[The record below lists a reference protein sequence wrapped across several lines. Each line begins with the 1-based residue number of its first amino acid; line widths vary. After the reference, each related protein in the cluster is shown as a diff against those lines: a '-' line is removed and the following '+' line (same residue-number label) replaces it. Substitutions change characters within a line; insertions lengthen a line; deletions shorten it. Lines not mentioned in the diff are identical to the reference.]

1 MDHFPPL
8 EAAATERIHA
18 SFAKQGAM
26 TTVGARLTHL
36 ARGQVHLC
44 FDWAP
49 ALTQQHGFIH
59 AGMMATVLD
68 SACGYAGLS
77 VMPLEAG
84 VLSIEFKINLLAPA
98 KGQSFRCEGVVL
110 KPGRTIVVTEGR
122 AYAIDGDQEKLVATM
137 NCTLMALENRPGIAA
152 V

>member
-1 MDHFPPL
+1 MDRL
-8 EAAATERIHA
+8 DDAAAQRIHD

-26 TTVGARLTHL
+26 ATLGARLTHL
-36 ARGQVHLC
+36 AQGEAHVC

-122 AYAIDGDQEKLVATM
+122 AYAIDNGQEKLVATM
-137 NCTLMALENRPGIAA
+137 NCTLMAIQGRPGIAA

>member
-1 MDHFPPL
+1 MDSL
-8 EAAATERIHA
+8 DTAAAQRIHD
-18 SFAKQGAM
+18 SFAKQSAM
-26 TTVGARLTHL
+26 ATLGARLTHL
-36 ARGQVHLC
+36 SRGQAHVC

-77 VMPLEAG
+77 VMPLDAG

-122 AYAIDGDQEKLVATM
+122 AYAIDDGQEKLVATM
-137 NCTLMALENRPGIAA
+137 NCTLMAIQGRPGIAA

>member
-8 EAAATERIHA
+8 EAAAAERIHA

-26 TTVGARLTHL
+26 TTVGARLTHV

-98 KGQSFRCEGVVL
+98 KGQRFRCEGVVL

-137 NCTLMALENRPGIAA
+137 NCTLMAIHNRPGIAA

>member
-1 MDHFPPL
+1 MTMLDS
-8 EAAATERIHA
+8 AAEQRLSE
-18 SFAKQGAM
+18 SFALQGAM
-26 TTVGARLTHL
+26 ATLGAQLTHV

-122 AYAIDGDQEKLVATM
+122 AYALDNGQEKLVATM

>member
-26 TTVGARLTHL
+26 TTLGARLTHL

-68 SACGYAGLS
+68 SACGYAGLTL
-77 VMPLEAG
+77 MPANAA
-84 VLSIEFKINLLAPA
+84 VLTIEFKVNLLAPA
-98 KGQSFRCEGVVL
+98 KGQRFRMEGRVI
-110 KPGRTIVVTEGR
+110 KPGRTITVTEGR
-122 AYAIDGDQEKLVATM
+122 AYAIDDGKEKLIATM
-137 NCTLMALENRPGIAA
+137 ACTLMAVQGRDGLSD
-152 V
+152 

>member
-26 TTVGARLTHL
+26 TTLGARLTHL

-49 ALTQQHGFIH
+49 A
-59 AGMMATVLD
+59 D
-68 SACGYAGLS
+68 RKS
-77 VMPLEAG
+77 V
-84 VLSIEFKINLLAPA
+84 V
-98 KGQSFRCEGVVL
+98 
-110 KPGRTIVVTEGR
+110 
-122 AYAIDGDQEKLVATM
+122 
-137 NCTLMALENRPGIAA
+137 
-152 V
+152 

>member
-8 EAAATERIHA
+8 EAAAAERIHA

-98 KGQSFRCEGVVL
+98 RGQYFHFLGRVI
-110 KPGRTIVVTEGR
+110 KPGRTITVC
-122 AYAIDGDQEKLVATM
+122 DGEAWGFDDGKKTLIATM
-137 NCTLMALENRPGIAA
+137 HGTIMALFDRPGLD
-152 V
+152 

>member
-1 MDHFPPL
+1 M

>member
-26 TTVGARLTHL
+26 TTLGARLTHL

-84 VLSIEFKINLLAPA
+84 VLSIEFKINRWLRPRGKAFAA
-98 KGQSFRCEGVVL
+98 KGWCSNLGA
-110 KPGRTIVVTEGR
+110 PSS
-122 AYAIDGDQEKLVATM
+122 
-137 NCTLMALENRPGIAA
+137 
-152 V
+152 